1 MKQLKVILAILAIL
15 ILLLLP
21 MAALADTA
29 PESTVSDGLAW
40 GEGINGNF
48 AHNSWY
54 SAGRHWVMYVYGDD
68 VICGSS
74 ADYGATWDYI
84 AVTSGAQT
92 IFRGLA
98 VWYDEGT
105 NLVHYARIQQQ
116 PGNIT
121 DGDIVYHRAGTPNA
135 VGTITWAEA
144 EVATEYG
151 SSDALIGTVAITC
164 DRDGY
169 PYIAWTEDEYDG
181 GNLTGHYWVEVND
194 STENDGTWIDND
206 AWQEFGGSD
215 MASYGH
221 DYDTLYGDGNWT
233 AIAVNL
239 VPIEGAGSS
248 MMHLSWSIEEM
259 NGTHTAGID
268 ATIYDSL
275 AGWGNLTWVVP
286 PDIDNGLY
294 PDVRGEIA
302 FSAYNSDTSIHFVY
316 CNWIGAIL
324 YQEKLGAES
333 WDEISGI
340 GNWTTI
346 MPTGG
351 YNYPA
356 IAGYAPDGAGESLI
370 VVYHDGGS
378 LYYDTKP
385 YGPGG
390 FTGTWTEI
398 WGIPGGPDGDF
409 MFLHSL
415 QYRYGAGSPVGFAWD
430 WGTLQ
435 WGPDGA
441 MTGEIDYWFIDQD
454 GVSEGENP
462 LGWYDGGGAPAD
474 WGLAGV
480 LAGFLGLVVLV
491 VILMALFREGNT
503 NDLIIIPIVGL
514 IAVAIIFAMIKALD

>member
-21 MAALADTA
+21 MAALADNAT
-29 PESTVSDGLAW
+29 ESTVADGLAW

-206 AWQEFGGSD
+206 AWQEFDGTAMSG
-215 MASYGH
+215 YGH

-233 AIAVNL
+233 AIVVSL
-239 VPIEGAGSS
+239 VPIEGAGSARI
-248 MMHLSWSIEEM
+248 HLAWSLLET
-259 NGTHTAGID
+259 NGTDTVGID
-268 ATIYDSL
+268 STIYDQI
-275 AGWGNLTWVVP
+275 AGWGNCSWVVP
-286 PDIDNGLY
+286 PDPTNGLFT
-294 PDVRGEIA
+294 DVMGEIA
-302 FSAYNSDTSIHFVY
+302 FSFYNLNTTVY
-316 CNWIGAIL
+316 CVYGDWIGDLL
-324 YQEKLGAES
+324 YNAKSGATDWE
-333 WDEISGI
+333 DINGI
-340 GNWTTI
+340 GNWTRI
-346 MPTGG
+346 LDSPG
-351 YNYPA
+351 YNMPA
-356 IAGYAPDGAGESLI
+356 IAGYSDSDDLI
-370 VVYHDGGS
+370 VVYHDRDS

-385 YGPGG
+385 SGG
-390 FTGTWTEI
+390 AFTGTWTLI
-398 WGIPGGPDGDF
+398 WDIDDHTVSPAHDI
-409 MFLHSL
+409 FLHNM

-430 WGTLQ
+430 WGTLE
-435 WGPDGA
+435 WGNTSQSG
-441 MTGEIDYWFIDQD
+441 TLSYWFIDKD
-454 GVSEGENP
+454 GVAGGENP
-462 LGWYDGGGAPAD
+462 LGWYSSGVITSTWLTVLFKTLLSIAIACGIVIGTLKFEMAWQPKLAMIAM
-474 WGLAGV
+474 GL
-480 LAGFLGLVVLV
+480 
-491 VILMALFREGNT
+491 M
-503 NDLIIIPIVGL
+503 L
-514 IAVAIIFAMIKALD
+514 IAIVNSLL